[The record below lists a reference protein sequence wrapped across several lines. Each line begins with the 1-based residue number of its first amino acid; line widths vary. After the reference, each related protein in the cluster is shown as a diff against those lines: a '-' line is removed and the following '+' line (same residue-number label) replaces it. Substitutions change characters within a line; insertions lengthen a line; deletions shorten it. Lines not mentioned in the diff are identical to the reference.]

1 MAGCMGNYIALFVT
15 VETHFVTG
23 KSYEEDI
30 EWTSE
35 KQYFK
40 IKAEHWF

>member
-1 MAGCMGNYIALFVT
+1 MAECMGNYIALFVT

-23 KSYEEDI
+23 ESYEKDI
-30 EWTSE
+30 EWTSK

-40 IKAEHWF
+40 IKAEHLI

>member
-1 MAGCMGNYIALFVT
+1 MTGHTGNYIALVVT

-23 KSYEEDI
+23 ESYEKDI
-30 EWTSE
+30 EWISE

-40 IKAEHWF
+40 IKAKYWI